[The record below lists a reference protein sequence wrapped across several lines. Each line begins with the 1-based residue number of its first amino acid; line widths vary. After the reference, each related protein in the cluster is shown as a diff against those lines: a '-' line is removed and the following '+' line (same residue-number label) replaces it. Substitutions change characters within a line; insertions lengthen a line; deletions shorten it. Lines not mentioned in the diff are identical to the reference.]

1 MPRLGR
7 RAARIGVAPT
17 RHPRSARLRSAAGW
31 VLTGAL
37 VAVLVWFGWPTTLG
51 GCTTLTIV
59 SGHSMEPTY
68 YTGDLVVSRC
78 GVPEVGDVVVYTP
91 EGVEQGRVIH
101 RVVGGDAA
109 DGWAIRG
116 DNNDFYDPWRPTQ
129 DDILGIATLH
139 VPGLGRVASIL
150 LDPWAW
156 ASLLVIAG
164 GVLLWPSA
172 RTEDAESPDEAE
184 NAEQRELEPAP

>member
-1 MPRLGR
+1 MLT
-7 RAARIGVAPT
+7 AAV
-17 RHPRSARLRSAAGW
+17 
-31 VLTGAL
+31 

-78 GVPEVGDVVVYTP
+78 GRPEVGDVVVYTP
-91 EGVEQGRVIH
+91 PGVDQGRVIH
-101 RVVGGDAA
+101 RVVGGDAR

-116 DNNDFYDPWRPTQ
+116 DNNDFYDPWRPHQ
-129 DDILGIATLH
+129 EDVLGIAVLH
-139 VPGLGRVASIL
+139 VPGLGRVAAIL

-156 ASLLVIAG
+156 ASLLVIAA
-164 GVLLWPSA
+164 GVLLWPGRPAADS
-172 RTEDAESPDEAE
+172 EAD
-184 NAEQRELEPAP
+184 PAPEPESAPEPEPVR

>member
-1 MPRLGR
+1 MAQR
-7 RAARIGVAPT
+7 
-17 RHPRSARLRSAAGW
+17 RHPRPARLRSAAGW
-31 VLTGAL
+31 LLTAAV

-78 GVPEVGDVVVYTP
+78 GRPEVGDVVVYTP
-91 EGVEQGRVIH
+91 PGVDQGRVIH
-101 RVVGGDAA
+101 RVVGGDAR

-116 DNNDFYDPWRPTQ
+116 DNNDFYDPWRPHQ
-129 DDILGIATLH
+129 EDVLGIAVLH
-139 VPGLGRVASIL
+139 VPGLGRVAAIL

-156 ASLLVIAG
+156 ASLLVIAA
-164 GVLLWPSA
+164 GVLLWPA
-172 RTEDAESPDEAE
+172 RPAAVEPEREAEAESATEP
-184 NAEQRELEPAP
+184 ELVP